1 MINHHPQNFPV
12 GLFPTSPDEPP
23 SSAWFS
29 RINFCT
35 WPSSC
40 LRACRNNLERR
51 AVPCEGEDKSIEE
64 CWYSRRNAWTHK
76 ISPTLI
82 SSQLLYASIYL
93 SIDRSIARSI
103 CISIYLSVYLSIYR
117 YHQWGLGSYSEG
129 IIFRNGLRQSKL
141 KAMELRSKTAE
152 NERQSALVPPKYF
165 FMPIVIYTVCNICFN
180 LCFVIFVFCSFVS
193 FGRLLKK
200 QKHLATPK
208 VFQVYMFKYFVLS
221 LISSVY
227 SFGICHYL
235 LICHNVVLFLF

>member
-51 AVPCEGEDKSIEE
+51 AAPCEGEDKSIEE

-76 ISPTLI
+76 ISPTQI

-93 SIDRSIARSI
+93 STGLLLDLSVSLSIYLPIYLSTYL
-103 CISIYLSVYLSIYR
+103 SIYLSIDLSIYR
-117 YHQWGLGSYSEG
+117 YIDLSVFSINQSIYRSIYLSIYPSICLSIYLSLSSMRVGL
-129 IIFRNGLRQSKL
+129 IFRRDHIQKWTKAVQTKSNGIVKQNCRKW
-141 KAMELRSKTAE
+141 KT
-152 NERQSALVPPKYF
+152 
-165 FMPIVIYTVCNICFN
+165 ICFGAPK
-180 LCFVIFVFCSFVS
+180 IFF
-193 FGRLLKK
+193 
-200 QKHLATPK
+200 H
-208 VFQVYMFKYFVLS
+208 VY
-221 LISSVY
+221 
-227 SFGICHYL
+227 CYL
-235 LICHNVVLFLF
+235 YCL

>member
-82 SSQLLYASIYL
+82 SSQLLYACIYL
-93 SIDRSIARSI
+93 STGLMLD
-103 CISIYLSVYLSIYR
+103 LSVSLSIYLSIYR
-117 YHQWGLGSYSEG
+117 YIDLSFSRSIELSIYRSIYLSIHLSIHLSIYLSIVIINEVWAHIQKGPYSE
-129 IIFRNGLRQSKL
+129 
-141 KAMELRSKTAE
+141 MD
-152 NERQSALVPPKYF
+152 
-165 FMPIVIYTVCNICFN
+165 
-180 LCFVIFVFCSFVS
+180 
-193 FGRLLKK
+193 
-200 QKHLATPK
+200 
-208 VFQVYMFKYFVLS
+208 
-221 LISSVY
+221 
-227 SFGICHYL
+227 
-235 LICHNVVLFLF
+235 

>member
-103 CISIYLSVYLSIYR
+103 CISIYLSTYLSIYLSIDLSIHRSIGFLDQSIDLSIYLSIHLSIYLSVYLSIVIINEGWA
-117 YHQWGLGSYSEG
+117 HIQKGSYSE
-129 IIFRNGLRQSKL
+129 
-141 KAMELRSKTAE
+141 MD
-152 NERQSALVPPKYF
+152 
-165 FMPIVIYTVCNICFN
+165 
-180 LCFVIFVFCSFVS
+180 
-193 FGRLLKK
+193 
-200 QKHLATPK
+200 
-208 VFQVYMFKYFVLS
+208 
-221 LISSVY
+221 
-227 SFGICHYL
+227 
-235 LICHNVVLFLF
+235 